1 MYYLLYQWLLVHR
14 PVALACFGTAPS
26 LGLDGLYGAF
36 RAGCPSCLFKSRA
49 APQPAFSWPS
59 PRGETPFSAAL
70 ALDSLCSGLRHK
82 EVSPRGGLPG
92 SAPTTIGA
100 GAPIS
105 TGVEIHCGS
114 PDLQQTCL
122 GRCSFRHLVLY
133 IYAEADSLDSFR

>member
-1 MYYLLYQWLLVHR
+1 MAVGTSTSCTGLFRHR
-14 PVALACFGTAPS
+14 PFVRPGRPLRGFQGWMP
-26 LGLDGLYGAF
+26 F
-36 RAGCPSCLFKSRA
+36 IPFKSRA

-92 SAPTTIGA
+92 SAPTTTGA
-100 GAPIS
+100 WAPIS

-114 PDLQQTCL
+114 PDLQLTCL
-122 GRCSFRHLVLY
+122 GRCSFRHLVPY
-133 IYAEADSLDSFR
+133 IYAEADSLD